1 MTKLIDLLSILNTR
15 SQREKKRSWM
25 ALFSKITPPL
35 RWRCTPELEVEM
47 GTVAI
52 VLTIFGPSSWFCGHS
67 WCDKLLI

>member
-1 MTKLIDLLSILNTR
+1 MTKLIDLLSVLNTG

-52 VLTIFGPSSWFCGHS
+52 VLFLDPAAGSVGILGVISY
-67 WCDKLLI
+67 